1 MRLEFLL
8 SPCLQA
14 FYFAVDAEPF
24 NEEIEGVLSYPV
36 TPVIVILITIAR
48 FTVQSLRFILGTRC
62 FLGWILHAD
71 HR

>member
-8 SPCLQA
+8 SPCLQT
-14 FYFAVDAEPF
+14 FYFAVDANPF
-24 NEEIEGVLSYPV
+24 DEEIEGVLSYSMA
-36 TPVIVILITIAR
+36 PVIVIIIIIAI

-62 FLGWILHAD
+62 FLVRILHAD

>member
-8 SPCLQA
+8 SPCLQT
-14 FYFAVDAEPF
+14 FYFAVDADPF
-24 NEEIEGVLSYPV
+24 DEEIEGVLAYPV
-36 TPVIVILITIAR
+36 APVIVVLITIAR

-62 FLGWILHAD
+62 FLGRILHTD